1 VLLLC
6 WYRLLNFPRHIISS
20 LNKGVNV
27 IKSFLTDKRAAGGVV
42 FVLISMVVMIL
53 IGIVVVQALITSQ
66 TQAGWSAAAN
76 TAWTNMQSSIWV
88 AMGLIIVGIVVV
100 GAVAILSM
108 MRMGK
113 G

>member
-1 VLLLC
+1 MLLLYKLC
-6 WYRLLNFPRHIISS
+6 TICLITF
-20 LNKGVNV
+20 KQGVNV
-27 IKSFLTDKRAAGGVV
+27 INRLLSNKKGAGGVV

-66 TQAGWSAAAN
+66 TQAGWSTAAN
-76 TAWTNMQSSIWV
+76 SAWTNMQTNIWV
-88 AMGLIIVGIVVV
+88 AFGLIIVGIIVI

-113 G
+113 S